1 MIVQDYSSAIFD
13 LLVKQRGDEAVFAS
27 LQSLLKKKGHEKL
40 YPHILKDL
48 LKKFEKNAK
57 QTSTKVFVRREKDAQ
72 SLESSI
78 LKAVATLSTDTNFT
92 TQVDPTLIGGF
103 KVVGQDKVIDQSYK
117 KQLLAVY
124 RSLIA

>member
-57 QTSTKVFVRREKDAQ
+57 QTSTKVFVGREKDAQ